1 MLPLFLLALPQILLK
16 YVHHLWVRIVQLIW
30 VLNGTSAKIESAMSG
45 KESAAS
51 AHVQRVVW
59 INPTSSHADP
69 ESFFTVHER
78 FAPADIVLDSRVHL
92 LSVTSKTATFT
103 EVDSDILDS
112 RKHPFIWSAQVKRC
126 TRLIVL
132 PVQSFFKL
140 VDKIDVEDRKVVWL
154 FHTTRCGSTA
164 WVQAFNSIPG
174 WVAFSAPQ
182 ALVYSVVHGDHGY
195 NSAESFSKTEEYRR
209 ILIAIITMYLRQT
222 PPGCSVLWKAIHLDE
237 HMIYHLVKRFPQ
249 HKLLVAYRDVL
260 PVVSSFQRAFG
271 KFVNLCYL
279 AEQLMYRNPSDVKW
293 WSQISNLA
301 SFTNGFNHGFCMK
314 VIARVRPR
322 TLIEW
327 SCFTWCAK
335 LTTIQQVQ
343 QNGINIQPLKYDG
356 LAENKRATVAK
367 LFEYL
372 DISSDYVDLACE
384 ALNYDSQA
392 AAQNDKWKTGNTKE
406 QYQWMKDSELV
417 KRCKMILEE
426 FSFPLLG
433 SSFDLADSI

>member
-1 MLPLFLLALPQILLK
+1 MK
-16 YVHHLWVRIVQLIW
+16 YVHHFWVRIVKLIW

-45 KESAAS
+45 KEAAAP

-59 INPTSSHADP
+59 INPSSNQLNP
-69 ESFFTVHER
+69 QSFFTVHER
-78 FAPADIVLDSRVHL
+78 FAPADIVLDNRVHL

-112 RKHPFIWSAQVKRC
+112 RKHPFIWLAQIRRC

-132 PVQSFFKL
+132 PVQSFYKL

-182 ALVYSVVHGDHGY
+182 ALHYSIVHGDHGY
-195 NSAESFSKTEEYRR
+195 SCAESFSKTEEYRR
-209 ILIAIITMYLRQT
+209 ILIATITVYLRQT
-222 PPGCSVLWKAIHLDE
+222 PPGWSVLWKAIHLDE
-237 HMIYHLVKRFPQ
+237 HMIGHLVRRFPQ

-271 KFVNLCYL
+271 NSATLRYI
-279 AEQLMYRNPSDVKW
+279 AEKLMYRDPSDVKW
-293 WSQISNLA
+293 WSHISNLGT
-301 SFTNGFNHGFCMK
+301 FTNGFNHDFCMK

-335 LTTIQQVQ
+335 LTTIQQAQ
-343 QNGINIQPLKYDG
+343 QNGINIKPLKYDG
-356 LAENKRATVAK
+356 LAENKRATVVK

-392 AAQNDKWKTGNTKE
+392 AAPNVEWKTGNTKE
-406 QYQWMKDSELV
+406 QYQWMKDGEVV
-417 KRCKMILEE
+417 KRCNMILEE
-426 FSFPLLG
+426 FSFPTLG
-433 SSFDLADSI
+433 SSFDFPNSI